1 MMRSNSL
8 SGGSARFVGRPL
20 ARLLGAVALGVVVA
34 LSPAVSAQ
42 EGAAPVT
49 SAPSLQ
55 ELNSLTGGLGGGTCY
70 NRQQATAYETMRVH
84 TQLMMA
90 SLGCGSSYG
99 LSDAYNSYR
108 QFTATHAGVLLSYQ
122 GIIEAQ
128 LGDRGFDDYRTVIAN
143 EESQLMIDLGTTGYC
158 RSRQARF
165 ESLIGASASSIQDY
179 LNDLGGR
186 LHAQQ
191 VGCG

>member
-8 SGGSARFVGRPL
+8 SGGSARLVGRPL
-20 ARLLGAVALGVVVA
+20 VRLFGAVALGVAAA
-34 LSPAVSAQ
+34 LSPVASAQ
-42 EGAAPVT
+42 DAATPT

-55 ELNSLTGGLGGGTCY
+55 ELNRLTGSLGGGSCY

-84 TQLMMA
+84 TQLMLA

-99 LSDAYNSYR
+99 LGDAYNSYR
-108 QFTATHAGVLLSYQ
+108 QFTADHAGLLLSYQ

-143 EESQLMIDLGTTGYC
+143 EESQLMVDLGTTGYC

-165 ESLIGASASSIQDY
+165 ESLIGASPDSIQEY

-191 VGCG
+191 GGCG